1 MTKTDIIKQYKREY
15 TATNK
20 PQVMVIGEANYLSI
34 CGIGDPSM
42 PDYAARIQ
50 VLYAIAYTI
59 KFECKKNNQDFV
71 VSKLEGQWW
80 FDEAKFPGLT
90 ISNAPQLVPRN
101 EWNYRILIRM
111 PEYVHEEMIRE
122 ARHKFLQKTKNDLA
136 DEILLFRI
144 PAGRAVQILHLG
156 PFDTEP
162 ETLTVLG
169 QFISGNELVKNGLHH
184 EIYLSD
190 FRKTKP
196 EKLRTILREP
206 IK

>member
-1 MTKTDIIKQYKREY
+1 MIKTDLLKQYKSDY
-15 TATNK
+15 QAKDK
-20 PQVMVIGEANYLSI
+20 PQLVNISEASYLSI
-34 CGIGDPSM
+34 CGVGDPSM

-59 KFECKKNNQDFV
+59 KFEYKKMNQDFV

-80 FDEAKFPGLT
+80 FDENRFPGLT
-90 ISNAPQLVPRN
+90 ISNAPQRVPRN
-101 EWNYRILIRM
+101 EWNYRILIRI
-111 PEYVHEEMIRE
+111 PEYISEMAIRD
-122 ARHKFLQKTKNDLA
+122 AKNRYFLKTKNALA
-136 DEILLFRI
+136 DQILPFQIL
-144 PAGRAVQILHLG
+144 AGRAVQILHLG

-169 QFISGNELVKNGLHH
+169 QFISDNQLVKNGLHH

-206 IK
+206 VK